1 MSSGVDS
8 SFNKCK
14 VAPVSTMPFS
24 RARRAQDVV
33 RECLDHAMITSE
45 RGPVAAARGGPSAP
59 AEVVEG
65 FATGGAGGG
74 GEVVAGVVVAGC
86 ADGGC

>member
-1 MSSGVDS
+1 
-8 SFNKCK
+8 
-14 VAPVSTMPFS
+14 
-24 RARRAQDVV
+24 
-33 RECLDHAMITSE
+33 MITSE